1 MTAARLALLTVLATP
16 LLHAQ
21 ENSLDGLSLLQQ
33 MSEHYASATSWYIV
47 AAEERTI
54 ENDSCSLS
62 NSARLIGAES
72 GNEYHYESHT
82 EYHEKGHRRIG
93 SALHISDGATS
104 WDFHSANHEYRK
116 QTAPTGGYTPEQ
128 RSSYVAEVRISQV
141 MRFRK
146 DFADMAQLYSSA
158 TRMPD
163 EVLHDTGFD
172 IPCYVVRV
180 TNADR
185 KGPRTS
191 GESMTDTL
199 WIDRQTLAVLRRERH
214 EDAFRVAGRVNTP
227 ITIDSLTRY
236 STVQLTA
243 PIPKALF
250 HFHPPADAELVTKF
264 SDRRFDLDLTGQTA
278 PDVPLVAA
286 DGASVS
292 LLSYRGKPVLLDFWA
307 TWCQPC
313 LVSLP
318 KLAEIGKEATP
329 KGLVFLS
336 VDEDHEEK
344 RATDFLAEHDYT
356 WPNTHDDG
364 SLFQAF
370 NRLGIPL
377 VVLIDES
384 GKIVFWESGEDDHDL
399 RMAIAALGPQYGSI
413 APAPKPQD
421 ACEIGSQLPLVH

>member
-1 MTAARLALLTVLATP
+1 MSAARLALLTLLATP

-21 ENSLDGLSLLQQ
+21 KDSLDGLRLLQQ
-33 MSEHYASATSWYIV
+33 MSQHYVGATTWYIE

-54 ENDSCSLS
+54 ENESCSLS
-62 NSARLIGAES
+62 NSTSLIGAES
-72 GNEYHYESHT
+72 GDEYHYESHT
-82 EYHEKGHRRIG
+82 EYHDESHTRTG

-104 WDFHSANHEYRK
+104 WDFHLGNHEYRK
-116 QTAPTGGYTPEQ
+116 QAATAGGYTPDP
-128 RSSYVAEVRISQV
+128 SSYVAEVRISQA
-141 MRFRK
+141 MRLRN
-146 DFADMAQLYSSA
+146 DFADMAKLYSSA

-191 GESMTDTL
+191 EESMTDTL
-199 WIDRQTLAVLRRERH
+199 WIDRQTMVVLRRERH
-214 EDAFRVAGRVNTP
+214 EDAFAVAGRVNTP
-227 ITIDSLTRY
+227 IAIDSITRY
-236 STVQLTA
+236 STIQLTA
-243 PIPKALF
+243 PVPKALF

-264 SDRRFDLDLTGQTA
+264 SDRRFGLDLTGQTA
-278 PDVPLVAA
+278 PDIPLVAA

-313 LVSLP
+313 VASLP
-318 KLAEIGKEATP
+318 KLAELAKEASP
-329 KGLVFLS
+329 KGLVLLG
-336 VDEDHEEK
+336 VDEDKEEK
-344 RATDFLAEHDYT
+344 SATDFLAKHNYT

-364 SLFQAF
+364 SFHQAF

-377 VVLIDES
+377 VVLIDEH
-384 GKIVFWESGEDDHDL
+384 GKIVFYGSGEDEHDL
-399 RMAIAALGPQYGSI
+399 RMAIAALGPQYASL

-421 ACEIGSQLPLVH
+421 ACEIGSRLPPIN